1 VKWQLTVVAETGS
14 TNADLLRSEGPEGT
28 VLAARSQ
35 TAGRGRL
42 GRSWVSPPGKAL
54 TFSVLLRPGDAIPP
68 ARRGWL
74 PLAAGLAVASAVR
87 EVAGVSAD
95 LKWPNDVLHDSRKL
109 AGILAEQSPSG
120 AVVIGIGLNV
130 SASADELPSRGPG
143 ALEPTSLLIAGAG
156 GVLVHDLLTPILGGL
171 GSRYAALRG
180 GGSVRDEYLS
190 RCATLGR
197 SVRVELPGA
206 RFVEGEAADVDDFG
220 HLLVRLPSGAVES
233 VSAGDV
239 VHLR

>member
-1 VKWQLTVVAETGS
+1 VKWRVTVVPETGS
-14 TNADLLRSEGPEGT
+14 TNADLLGSDGPEGT
-28 VLAARSQ
+28 VLVARSQ

-42 GRSWVSPPGKAL
+42 GRTWISPPGKSL

-87 EVAGVSAD
+87 TVAGVPAD

-109 AGILAEQSPSG
+109 AGILVEQSPSG

-130 SASADELPSRGPG
+130 SVSESELPVPGPG
-143 ALEPTSLLIAGAG
+143 ALEATSLALAGS
-156 GVLVHDLLTPILGGL
+156 GVSADEVLPAVLGGL
-171 GSRYAALRG
+171 GARYAALRG
-180 GGSVRDEYLS
+180 GGSVHDEYLS
-190 RCATLGR
+190 LCATLGR
-197 SVRVELPGA
+197 SVRVELPGD
-206 RFVEGEAADVDDFG
+206 RVISGEAIDVDPSG
-220 HLLVRLPSGAVES
+220 QLLVRSAAGAVES